1 LKSPGITAGIFCFN
15 AVMKKDK
22 PRVAIQ
28 GIRASFHEE
37 AAFKYFGENIQTI
50 ECNSFKRTFDALE
63 NNEADYVVMAI
74 ENSIAGSILPNY
86 SLLLNYN
93 FPVIGEIYLP
103 IQLHLMALPG
113 VAFENVKYVT
123 SHPIAIR
130 QCIDFF
136 DEYPHLQIVES
147 NDTAAC
153 AKRIHD
159 EKLTDTVAIANS
171 LAAKLYELD
180 ILERRIESNKKNF
193 TRFLILTTHDRAVK
207 KPANKASLC
216 FQVSNQVGALAKV
229 LNIFANQGVNMSKIQ
244 SMPVL
249 GKRNEYNFYVDVEW
263 EETKQYDS
271 AVKQI
276 LKYTHNFNILG
287 EYQRHDDEGTAEKPL
302 NIAPAKPERKYI
314 SIKKLVK

>member
-1 LKSPGITAGIFCFN
+1 
-15 AVMKKDK
+15 MKKEK

-50 ECNSFKRTFDALE
+50 ECNSFKQTFDALE
-63 NNEADYVVMAI
+63 NNQADYVVMAI

-113 VAFENVKYVT
+113 VVFEQVKYVT

-130 QCIDFF
+130 QCVDFF
-136 DEYPHLQIVES
+136 DEYPHLKIVES
-147 NDTAAC
+147 SDTAAC
-153 AKRIHD
+153 AKRISE
-159 EKLTDTVAIANS
+159 EKLTDTVAIANT
-171 LAAKLYELD
+171 LAAKLYGLD
-180 ILERRIESNKKNF
+180 IIERRIESNKKNF
-193 TRFLILTTHDRAVK
+193 TRFLILTTHEKAA
-207 KPANKASLC
+207 KPASANKASLC

-263 EETKQYDS
+263 EENKHYDT

-287 EYQRHDDEGTAEKPL
+287 EYKRHEDESNLEKQL

-314 SIKKLVK
+314 SIKKLAK

>member
-1 LKSPGITAGIFCFN
+1 
-15 AVMKKDK
+15 MKEKK

-37 AAFKYFGENIQTI
+37 AAFLHFGEDIQTI
-50 ECNSFKRTFDALE
+50 ECNSFKRTFEALK

-86 SLLLNYN
+86 SLMMGYNY
-93 FPVIGEIYLP
+93 PVVGEVYLP
-103 IQLHLMALPG
+103 IQLHLLALPG
-113 VAFENVKYVT
+113 VKFEDVKYVT

-130 QCIDFF
+130 QCVDFF
-136 DEYPHLQIVES
+136 DEYPHLKVVES

-153 AKRIHD
+153 AKRIRD
-159 EKLTDTVAIANS
+159 ENLIDTVAIANT
-171 LAAKLYELD
+171 LAAKLYDLD
-180 ILERRIESNKKNF
+180 IMERRIESNKKNF
-193 TRFLILTTHDRAVK
+193 TRFLILTHHENVAKTEN
-207 KPANKASLC
+207 NKASLC

-229 LNIFANQGVNMSKIQ
+229 LQIFAEQDINMSKIQ

-263 EETKQYDS
+263 DNTKQYD
-271 AVKQI
+271 AAIRQV

-287 EYQRHDDEGTAEKPL
+287 EYQRHEDEYMQNEREQKMRSQEQ
-302 NIAPAKPERKYI
+302 ISRKYI
-314 SIKKLVK
+314 NVKKIVK

>member
-1 LKSPGITAGIFCFN
+1 
-15 AVMKKDK
+15 MKHEQPK
-22 PRVAIQ
+22 VAIQ

-37 AAFKYFGENIQTI
+37 AALKYFGENIQTI
-50 ECNSFKRTFDALE
+50 ECGSFKQTFDVLQ
-63 NNEADYVVMAI
+63 NKGADYVVMAI

-86 SLLLNYN
+86 SLLLSYG

-113 VAFENVKYVT
+113 VRFEDVKYVT

-153 AKRIHD
+153 AKRIRD
-159 EKLTDTVAIANS
+159 EQLTDTVAIANT
-171 LAAKLYELD
+171 LAARLYGLD
-180 ILERRIESNKKNF
+180 VLERRIESNKKNF
-193 TRFLILTTHDRAVK
+193 TRFLILTNHENVEK
-207 KPANKASLC
+207 KQPNKASLC
-216 FQVSNQVGALAKV
+216 FQVSNKVGALAKV
-229 LNIFANQGVNMSKIQ
+229 LNIFAQEGVNMSKIQ

-263 EETKQYDS
+263 DEARQYDT
-271 AVKQI
+271 AIRQI

-287 EYQRHDDEGTAEKPL
+287 EYQRHIEEGETTR
-302 NIAPAKPERKYI
+302 PAKNEKVPRTYI
-314 SIKKLVK
+314 NIKKL

>member
-1 LKSPGITAGIFCFN
+1 
-15 AVMKKDK
+15 MKKEK

-50 ECNSFKRTFDALE
+50 ECNSFKQTFDALE
-63 NNEADYVVMAI
+63 DNKADYVVMAI

-113 VAFENVKYVT
+113 VAFEQVKYVT

-130 QCIDFF
+130 QCVDFF
-136 DEYPHLQIVES
+136 DEYPHLKIVES
-147 NDTAAC
+147 VDTAAC
-153 AKRIHD
+153 AKRIAE
-159 EKLTDTVAIANS
+159 EKLTDTVAIANT
-171 LAAKLYELD
+171 LAAKLYGLD
-180 ILERRIESNKKNF
+180 IIERRIESNKKNF
-193 TRFLILTTHDRAVK
+193 TRFLILTTHENAAK
-207 KPANKASLC
+207 QPSANKASLC

-263 EETKQYDS
+263 EEAKHYDS

-287 EYQRHDDEGTAEKPL
+287 EYKRHEDESSPEKSL

-314 SIKKLVK
+314 SIKKLASKNQ